1 MKKLNKLAESDFLK
15 LFFGVYAAA
24 FLIAAP
30 LMPDR
35 ANMLSGFW
43 KILSSTCKV
52 STNYFAVGGYAATF
66 LNMGLVGLMCL
77 ALYVL
82 LDAKANNVSAQ
93 AVILTVGFGS
103 WGINVLNILPTIL
116 GVWLYCAAKRERL
129 GGHVNAMLFSTGI
142 APLVSELALRYL
154 HPETVGF
161 TLPGVVLAL
170 GIGLLIGFCVPA
182 GLEHSPLV
190 HQGYALYSAA
200 LPVGMIAFFLQ
211 AMLYQTTGVKLP
223 DAPAAETLTVGS
235 NAIANT
241 FCLCL
246 FGGIIVLALLMGGS
260 FKEYWKMLW
269 SDDHPVSISTDHSNA
284 IFLMNVGIYG
294 LFILAYYNI
303 VGETFNGI
311 TFGILFCMLSC
322 CNVGANPRTVFPIIL
337 GYVAAAWL
345 FEALEES
352 VGGNF
357 TGFINSQA
365 IMVGLCYAS
374 GLSPITRRY
383 GWPFAFLGA
392 MMHYILVTSVP
403 LLHGGFCLYNGG
415 FTAGLI
421 CLIYMPQLDQLAK
434 TKDERRALKQSN
446 HTDRRENP

>member
-1 MKKLNKLAESDFLK
+1 MKKLNKRAESDFLN
-15 LFFGVYAAA
+15 LFFALFVAA

-35 ANMLSGFW
+35 AKMLSGFYR
-43 KILSSTCKV
+43 ILSSPCKV
-52 STNYFAVGGYAATF
+52 STNYFALGGYAATF

-82 LDAKANNVSAQ
+82 LDAKTNHVSAQ

-103 WGINVLNILPTIL
+103 WGINVLNIIPTIL
-116 GVWLYCAAKRERL
+116 GVWLYCAVKKERL
-129 GGHVNAMLFSTGI
+129 GSHVNAMLFSTGI
-142 APLVSELALRYL
+142 APLISELALRYL

-161 TLPGVVLAL
+161 TLPGVALAV
-170 GIGLLIGFCVPA
+170 GIGLLIGFCTPA
-182 GLEHSPLV
+182 GLVHSPLV

-211 AMLYQTTGVKLP
+211 AMLYKTTAVELP
-223 DAPAAETLTVGS
+223 AAPAAETLAVGS
-235 NAIANT
+235 TAIANA
-241 FCLCL
+241 FCLVL
-246 FGGIIVLALLMGGS
+246 FGVMVVLALLMGGS
-260 FKEYWKMLW
+260 FREYWKMLW
-269 SDDHPVSISTDHSNA
+269 SNDHPVSISTDHDNA
-284 IFLMNVGIYG
+284 TFLMNVGIYG

-303 VGETFNGI
+303 VGEAFNGV

-322 CNVGANPRTVFPIIL
+322 CNVGANPRNVFPIIL

-357 TGFINSQA
+357 TGFINTQS

-374 GLSPITRRY
+374 GLSPITRKY

-392 MMHYILVTSVP
+392 MMHYTLVTSVP
-403 LLHGGFCLYNGG
+403 LLHGGYCLYNGG
-415 FTAGLI
+415 FTAALI
-421 CLIYMPQLDQLAK
+421 CLIYIPLLDQLAT
-434 TKDERRALKQSN
+434 TKEERRALKAEKSK
-446 HTDRRENP
+446 D